1 MERRKSST
9 NRKASKP
16 QQLGRAV
23 LAGVISKALWA
34 LLVTLFG
41 GDDVS

>member
-9 NRKASKP
+9 NRTSSKP

-41 GDDVS
+41 GNDM